1 MMNTKK
7 MISSAVLAASLTF
20 STGAAFAWAGCGAGP
35 MMGYGPGCQVRPQEV
50 YPGCQYR
57 TGTLRHV
64 RRKGGDDLFG
74 VARGAADVDVRL
86 QTIHHT
92 CNWMTAQPCVR

>member
-35 MMGYGPGCQVRPQEV
+35 MMGYGPGCQVGPQEV

-57 TGTLRHV
+57 VKVTLA
-64 RRKGGDDLFG
+64 GL
-74 VARGAADVDVRL
+74 
-86 QTIHHT
+86 TIHSWGQEISVLVL
-92 CNWMTAQPCVR
+92 NRE